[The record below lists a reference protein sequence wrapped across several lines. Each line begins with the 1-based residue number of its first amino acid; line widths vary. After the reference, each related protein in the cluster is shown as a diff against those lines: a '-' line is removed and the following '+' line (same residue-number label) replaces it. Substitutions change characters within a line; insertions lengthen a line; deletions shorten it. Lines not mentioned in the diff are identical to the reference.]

1 MFLFSYYEISDRNG
15 EEDFYPVFYNNTH
28 YHQGF
33 LKEMYNRPLMLQ
45 YFSVEYNT
53 ILKGLLVQPTQ
64 KVDMMFTQTVSL

>member
-28 YHQGF
+28 YHKGF
-33 LKEMYNRPLMLQ
+33 LKEMYNRPIMLKD
-45 YFSVEYNT
+45 FLGHTT